1 LNATANAPDRSVNVA
16 RRRIRVHGIVQGVG
30 FRPFVYRLATSLDL
44 AGAVRNDGAGVSI
57 DVQGAPAALESFVAR
72 LRSDAP
78 PLACVDAIET
88 EDLAPDSRGA
98 GFVVEA
104 SEATATAT
112 AIGPDTAT
120 CEHCLQELFT
130 PQDRRWRY
138 PFINCTD
145 CGPRYTI
152 TRGLPYDRA
161 LTSLAPFRLCP
172 ACQAEYVEP
181 GHRRFHAEATA
192 CPVCGPKLRLVV
204 APTAPGATPA
214 DADDDPIRAALRLLQ
229 AGAIV
234 AIKGLGGFHLACD
247 ARNPVAIG
255 RLRER
260 KHREEQPLAI
270 MALNVPSLEPTVEV
284 VGAERRLLES
294 RDRPIV
300 LLQRQHGAE
309 HALPG
314 IADGLARL
322 GVMLPYTPIH
332 YLLFHEAAGRPEGTA
347 WLGSRQRLLLVM
359 TSANVH
365 GDPLV
370 IDDAEAQE
378 KLAGIADAWLL
389 HDRAIV
395 TRCDDSVIRVRGDRP
410 QFVRRARGAAP
421 KPIRLASAG
430 PAVLSLGGHYK
441 VTACLTRGDEAFVS
455 PHVGDLDAPAAR
467 RALDATVTHLLR
479 LVDEQPALIA
489 HDLHPDFY
497 GTRLAARLAAE
508 WDVPT
513 VAVQHHHAHVASVL
527 AEHHVGEPTLGLAL
541 DGVGYGTDG
550 GIWGGELLL
559 VDGARCDRLGH
570 LRELALAG
578 GDRAA
583 REPWRMAAAVLHEL
597 GRGAEIRTRFARQPA
612 APTVAAMLEQGRA
625 VVKTSSTGRWF
636 DAAAGLL
643 GIKPTMTFEGQ
654 AAMLFEGLAAVAR
667 DSTPAVARHR
677 ILDDLTLDLLPLVES
692 MDVSSDPI
700 SAAARFH
707 LGFALALADWVEL
720 ASRRTGLKR
729 VACGGGCFLNE
740 VLSRRLRAELAK
752 RGIEML
758 EAEALPPNDGGLS
771 LGQCW
776 VAQRSADARPSAAA
790 AGGE

>member
-1 LNATANAPDRSVNVA
+1 VNATVA
-16 RRRIRVHGIVQGVG
+16 DAGNRTGIVRRRVRVHGIVQGVG
-30 FRPFVYRLATSLDL
+30 FRPFVYRLA
-44 AGAVRNDGAGVSI
+44 GALELSGSVRNDGAGVAI
-57 DVQGAPAALESFVAR
+57 DVQGTAAALDSFVAR
-72 LRSDAP
+72 LRADAP
-78 PLACVDAIET
+78 PLACVDAVEVD
-88 EDLAPDSRGA
+88 DLAPDARA
-98 GFVVEA
+98 PGFVVEA

-120 CEHCLQELFT
+120 CGHCLEELFA
-130 PQDRRWRY
+130 PQDRRHRY

-145 CGPRYTI
+145 CGPRFTI

-181 GHRRFHAEATA
+181 GNRRFHAEATA
-192 CPVCGPKLRLVV
+192 CPVCGPKLRLEV
-204 APTAPGATPA
+204 AADAPGATSA
-214 DADDDPIRAALRLLQ
+214 DAADDPIRAVLRLLQ

-247 ARNPVAIG
+247 ARNPVALA

-270 MALNVPSLEPTVEV
+270 MALNVPSLEPLVEV

-332 YLLFHEAAGRPEGTA
+332 FLLFHEAAGRPAGTA
-347 WLGSRQRLLLVM
+347 WLGSRQPLLLVM

-370 IDDAEAQE
+370 IDDADALE

-395 TRCDDSVIRVRGDRP
+395 TRCDDSVVRVRGERA

-421 KPIRLASAG
+421 KPIRLSSAA
-430 PAVLSLGGHYK
+430 PSVLAVGGHYK

-455 PHVGDLDAPAAR
+455 PHVGDMDAPETR

-479 LVDEQPALIA
+479 LVDEQPAIVA

-497 GTRLAARLAAE
+497 GTRLAARLAQE
-508 WDVPT
+508 WGVPT
-513 VAVQHHHAHVASVL
+513 LGVQHHHAHVASVL
-527 AEHHVGEPTLGLAL
+527 AEHRVDGPALGLAL

-550 GIWGGELLL
+550 GVWGGELLL
-559 VDGARCDRLGH
+559 VDGARFERLGH

-583 REPWRMAAAVLHEL
+583 REPWRMAAAALHEL
-597 GRGAEIRTRFARQPA
+597 GRGAEIRTRFAAQPA
-612 APTVAAMLEQGRA
+612 AATVAAMLEQGRA
-625 VVKTSSTGRWF
+625 VVRTSSTGRWF

-643 GIKPTMTFEGQ
+643 GIKPTMTYEGQ

-677 ILDDLTLDLLPLVES
+677 ILDDLTLDLLPLLDNIETT
-692 MDVSSDPI
+692 SDPI

-707 LGFALALADWVEL
+707 LGFALALADWVEQ
-720 ASRRTGLKR
+720 AARRTGLRR
-729 VACGGGCFLNE
+729 VACGGGCFLND

-752 RGIEML
+752 RDIEML

-776 VAQRSADARPSAAA
+776 VAQRASAASPA
-790 AGGE
+790 PKE